1 MATNF
6 FFNNFFNSQ
15 EQTLVEDLIIESIK
29 IYGLDVIYLPRK
41 TGSVDTIFNEDKG
54 RSYLTSIPI
63 EMYVKNVEG
72 FAGDGEFLSKFNL
85 EIRDQITFTVA
96 RRTFS
101 NEVVAAF
108 PTMDLS
114 DTALERER
122 PQEGDL
128 IYFPFNKKI
137 FEVRFVEQEPI
148 FYQMGSLQ
156 MYDLKCELFEYNNE
170 VFYTGIPEVDRLMDN
185 YSLGMSIF
193 GIKTEDNYFI
203 TTEDGYPLLQEK
215 YDIDENAPDASNDE
229 IEVVADGI
237 IDFTERDP
245 FSEGTY

>member
-108 PTMDLS
+108 PTLDLS
-114 DTALERER
+114 DTTLERER

-137 FEVRFVEQEPI
+137 FEIRFVEQEPV

-170 VFYTGIPEVDRLMDN
+170 VFNTGIPEVDRLMNN

-203 TTEDGYPLLQEK
+203 TTEDGYLLLQEK
-215 YDIDENAPDASNDE
+215 YDIDENAPEASNDE

>member
-108 PTMDLS
+108 PT
-114 DTALERER
+114 
-122 PQEGDL
+122 L
-128 IYFPFNKKI
+128 IYQILTSNVNVHKK
-137 FEVRFVEQEPI
+137 
-148 FYQMGSLQ
+148 
-156 MYDLKCELFEYNNE
+156 
-170 VFYTGIPEVDRLMDN
+170 
-185 YSLGMSIF
+185 
-193 GIKTEDNYFI
+193 
-203 TTEDGYPLLQEK
+203 
-215 YDIDENAPDASNDE
+215 E
-229 IEVVADGI
+229 I
-237 IDFTERDP
+237 
-245 FSEGTY
+245 